1 LVIADRMTGMEPLSV
16 SQLVKQLARRHGCD
30 VVGICPA
37 GPIARADFYR
47 QWLAEG
53 RHGQMAYLARNQESR
68 ADPRALLP
76 SARSA
81 IVVGV
86 SYHQPDAHSP
96 SDESGTGTADPSEA
110 APDAPS
116 ATARGRVAM
125 YAWGSDYH
133 DVLRARLRGL
143 VADLRERLGVE
154 FDSRICVD
162 TAPILERELA
172 AAAGLGWIGKNT
184 MLLHPRLGS
193 YLFLGVVLTSLD
205 LAPDEP
211 MPDRCGQCRKCLDAC
226 PTQALHEP
234 HAIDARLCI
243 SYLTIEL
250 RDRIPENLRPKMG
263 DWVFGCDVCQQA
275 CPYNR
280 KAPAATDPAFAPNP
294 MARGL
299 ELTSLLGWDQGR
311 YAHAVRGSAMARA
324 RLAMMRRNA
333 AVALGNVAATC
344 PPPLAQAADDDDPMV
359 AEHARWAVDRIRRRH
374 QPQ

>member
-1 LVIADRMTGMEPLSV
+1 MRSV
-16 SQLVKQLARRHGCD
+16 DPHLTSQFVKQLARRHGCD
-30 VVGICPA
+30 MVGICPA
-37 GPIARADFYR
+37 GPIAGADFYR
-47 QWLAEG
+47 RWLAEG

-96 SDESGTGTADPSEA
+96 SDESGTGTANPSEA
-110 APDAPS
+110 APGATGT
-116 ATARGRVAM
+116 TARGRVAM
-125 YAWGSDYH
+125 YAWGGDYH
-133 DVLRARLRGL
+133 DVLRAKLRGL
-143 VADLRERLGVE
+143 VGDLRERLGVE

-172 AAAGLGWIGKNT
+172 VAAGLGWIGKNT

-205 LAPDEP
+205 LTPDQP
-211 MPDRCGQCRKCLDAC
+211 MPDRCGQCRRCLDAC
-226 PTQALHEP
+226 PTQALYQP
-234 HAIDARLCI
+234 YAIDARLCI

-250 RDRIPENLRPKMG
+250 RDRIPENLRPKTG

-280 KAPAATDPAFAPNP
+280 NAPAATEPTFAPGP

-299 ELTSLLGWDQGR
+299 ELIKLLGWDQGR
-311 YAHAVRGSAMARA
+311 YKQAVRDSAMARA

-333 AVALGNVAATC
+333 ALALGNVAATC
-344 PPPLAQAADDDDPMV
+344 PPPLAQAADDDDSMV
-359 AEHARWAVDRIRRRH
+359 AEHARWAIDQIRRRRGA
-374 QPQ
+374 Q